1 MRKTAVFVIA
11 CGLLSG
17 CIAPPGLKYTDIE
30 IKDYP
35 HDVQERIRKSEVV
48 IGMTPVQVRYARGA
62 PSYAR
67 TWYASGGKIVE
78 EWSYDSFSLLTKTYV
93 VFENGRVVKIETTE
107 QVIQPLGTRKAD
119 QKNEEQ

>member
-1 MRKTAVFVIA
+1 MRRTAFFLMT

-35 HDVQERIRKSEVV
+35 HDTQERIRKSEVA
-48 IGMTPVQVRYARGA
+48 IGMSPVQVRYAMGA
-62 PSYAR
+62 PTSAR
-67 TWYASGGKIVE
+67 TCYAPGGRIAE
-78 EWSYDSFSLLTKTYV
+78 EWAYDSFSLLTKTYV

-107 QVIQPLGTRKAD
+107 HMIQPIGTRKAD
-119 QKNEEQ
+119 QTNEEQ